1 MTQDFSPA
9 EEFSEEVELTTG
21 PIYITENGA
30 KFVVAGED
38 GDEVAV
44 PVQIAEVGTLS
55 PYVAWMIIGT
65 DENLSNLTDLK
76 GGVDENRDFFNQNS
90 EKT

>member
-1 MTQDFSPA
+1 M
-9 EEFSEEVELTTG
+9 ELTTG

-30 KFVVAGED
+30 KFVVAAED
-38 GDEVAV
+38 GDEIAV

-65 DENLSNLTDLK
+65 DENFSNRQIFRVYFSKVCFLYKKYGLPM
-76 GGVDENRDFFNQNS
+76 S
-90 EKT
+90 